1 MTARR
6 LSADPA
12 CAASPASSASSASC
26 ASPKTLFKRSSLSA
40 TSLAACFALPL
51 VPASVLAQ
59 QGAGVAATSTAS
71 TASAARSFNI
81 PPGPLDLALTRLAR
95 SAGVL
100 LSFDPKLVE
109 GRQSAGLSGT
119 YTVDAGLRSLLGD
132 TPLKAVAQADG
143 SFVVERATADEAA
156 AMPSG
161 TLPAVR
167 IKARNGLAA
176 SETTDRYGAPASS
189 TATRLALSPR
199 ETPQSVTV
207 VTRARMDDFGLLNAN
222 DVLAS
227 TTGVSVDVVETDR
240 TYFNARGFDIS
251 NFQIDGV
258 GMPFTNGD
266 QLGDID
272 TALYDRVE
280 VLRGANG
287 LLSSTGNPAATVNYV
302 RKRPT
307 ADFQASFGLT
317 IGSWDKQRA
326 EGDVSG
332 PLNESGTLRG
342 RAIVMAQ
349 RNESFMDNY
358 ALSKNLVAGLLEATL
373 APRTTLTLGVSRQAN
388 RPEGTAWGGLPLNYA
403 DGSPTD
409 YPRSTAAAPRWSH
422 WDNTDTTGF
431 VELAHALG
439 NGWNAKAMASYRKLG
454 ADGRLFSISGALP
467 DRATGTGTESWLST
481 QVTDETQALVDVSAS
496 GPFELAGRRHDAVVG
511 INTARVHNEASYQR
525 GAGNG
530 TPINA
535 PDGWG
540 SYPEPAWD
548 GGTGSA
554 DFVNRR
560 ESIYAMTRLNLADP
574 WKLLLGLNHTRMRS
588 EGLGFRAVPRVYKEA
603 ETVPYVGT
611 VVDVDAH
618 HSLYASYTRIVN
630 PQTQVDARQS
640 LLGPITGSNVEA
652 GAKGEWLNGELNGS
666 VAVFR
671 TRQDNLAEYAGF
683 DTDGGFSYYRRID
696 ATSTGFELEMAGRLS
711 PDWDLTAGYTQLRLE
726 DAAGADAR
734 TFIPRRTA
742 RLSARYRVP
751 ALPQLKLGATL
762 RWQSDIHRINGTQTA
777 PDGADIVARQPG
789 YAVLG
794 LMARYDFS
802 DRLSAHLL
810 INNVTDRKYL
820 ASLYWDQSLH
830 GAGRNGQLT
839 LNWKL

>member
-6 LSADPA
+6 LSAA
-12 CAASPASSASSASC
+12 PASSASASSAS
-26 ASPKTLFKRSSLSA
+26 ASSKTLFKRSPLSA
-40 TSLAACFALPL
+40 ASLAACFALPL
-51 VPASVLAQ
+51 VPAAVLAQ
-59 QGAGVAATSTAS
+59 QGVGGAA
-71 TASAARSFNI
+71 ASAASGARSFNI
-81 PPGPLDLALTRLAR
+81 PPGPLDLALNRLAR

-109 GRQSAGLSGT
+109 GRQSAGLNGT

-132 TPLKAVAQADG
+132 TSLKAVAQSDG
-143 SFVVERATADEAA
+143 SFVVERATPDESA

-167 IKARNGLAA
+167 IKARTGLPA

-317 IGSWDKQRA
+317 LGSWDKKRA
-326 EGDVSG
+326 EGDISG

-358 ALSKNLVAGLLEATL
+358 ALTKNLAAGLLEASL

-439 NGWNAKAMASYRKLG
+439 NGWTAKGMASYRKLS
-454 ADGRLFSISGALP
+454 ADGKLFSISGALP
-467 DRATGTGTESWLST
+467 DRATGAGTESWLST
-481 QVTDETQALVDVSAS
+481 QVTDETQKLVDVSAS
-496 GPFELAGRRHDAVVG
+496 GPFELLGRRHDAVVG

-530 TPINA
+530 TAITA

-588 EGLGFRAVPRVYKEA
+588 EGMGFRAVPRVYKEA

-611 VVDVDAH
+611 VVDIDAH
-618 HSLYASYTRIVN
+618 HSLYASYTKIVN
-630 PQTQVDARQS
+630 PQTQVDARQA

-671 TRQDNLAEYAGF
+671 TKQNNLAEYAGF

-696 ATSTGFELEMAGRLS
+696 AASTGFELEMAGRLS
-711 PDWDLTAGYTQLRLE
+711 PDWDLTAGYTQLRIE

-742 RLSARYRVP
+742 RVSARYRVP

-777 PDGADIVARQPG
+777 PDGADIVARQSG

-802 DRLSAHLL
+802 DRLSGHLL

-820 ASLYWDQSLH
+820 ASLYWDQSLY
-830 GAGRNGQLT
+830 GAGRNGQVT